1 MRKGTVSIIIRSSIA
16 AAGMLV
22 SGTALA
28 ADPAALVVDYVG
40 KPSQILAAYNELP
53 DGASFALGAN
63 EAVTIT
69 HYKTCKTV
77 RITGAK
83 VAVTR
88 AALNVSGGSQKEEPG
103 QDCPKETAV
112 ATKGV
117 GGGLVV
123 RSVAFHTLPDVI
135 DCAVVGK
142 ARAKVAALEVTED
155 KGDVVLR
162 VPVSG
167 GHAATP
173 AGTPLLPQDKELSL
187 VVRGAD
193 GTALI
198 DVPVSIEPA
207 IAGRAC
213 LIRVD

>member
-1 MRKGTVSIIIRSSIA
+1 MRNRGIHFVRSAIA
-16 AAGMLV
+16 AAALM
-22 SGTALA
+22 TAGAAQA
-28 ADPAALVVDYVG
+28 ADPAALVLDYVG
-40 KPSQILAAYNELP
+40 KPNPLLTSYTELS
-53 DGASFALGAN
+53 DGASFSLGAT
-63 EAVTIT
+63 ESVTLT
-69 HYKTCKTV
+69 HYKSCKTV

-83 VAVTR
+83 VTVGR
-88 AALNVSGGSQKEEPG
+88 AALTVTGGSQKDEPG
-103 QDCPKETAV
+103 QDCPKEMAV

-117 GGGLVV
+117 GGGLVM
-123 RSVAFHTLPDVI
+123 RSVAFHALPDTI
-135 DCAVVGK
+135 DCTVVGK
-142 ARAKVAALEVTED
+142 ARAQVATLDVTED
-155 KGDVVLR
+155 KGGTVLS

-167 GHAATP
+167 GRAVAP
-173 AGTPLLPQDKELSL
+173 AGTPPLPRDHDLSL

>member
-1 MRKGTVSIIIRSSIA
+1 MRKGTRFIIRSSMA
-16 AAGMLV
+16 AAGLLV
-22 SGTALA
+22 SGAAQA
-28 ADPAALVVDYVG
+28 ADPAALVLDYVG
-40 KPSQILAAYNELP
+40 KPSQILAAYNELA
-53 DGASFALGAN
+53 DGASFALAAN
-63 EAVTIT
+63 ETVTIT
-69 HYKTCKTV
+69 HYRTCKTL

-88 AALNVSGGSQKEEPG
+88 AALSVTGGSQKEEPG

-117 GGGLVV
+117 GGGLVM
-123 RSVAFHTLPDVI
+123 RSVAFHTLPDAI

-142 ARAKVAALEVTED
+142 ARARVAALDVTED
-155 KGDVVLR
+155 NGGVVLS

-167 GHAATP
+167 GHAVAP
-173 AGTPLLPQDKELSL
+173 AGTPPLPHDKELSL
-187 VVRGAD
+187 VVRGTD
-193 GTALI
+193 GSTLI
-198 DVPVSIEPA
+198 DIPVSIEPA